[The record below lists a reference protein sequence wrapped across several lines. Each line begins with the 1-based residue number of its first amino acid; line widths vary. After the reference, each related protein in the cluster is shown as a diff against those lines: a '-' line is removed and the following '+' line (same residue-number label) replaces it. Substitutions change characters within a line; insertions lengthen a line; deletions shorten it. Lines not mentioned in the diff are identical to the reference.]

1 MSLGSNQPGVTRI
14 ALGVDKCRIKNTGV
28 YVKTLGSALKFT
40 VPKTPI
46 ISIWSLI

>member
-1 MSLGSNQPGVTRI
+1 MSLGFNKEVTKI
-14 ALGVDKCRIKNTGV
+14 VLGVDKCRIKTAGV